1 VFLKYIFQTIKWHLK
16 GDVNMTQT
24 VQPRSGATLN
34 EVEKD
39 VAQTEDNIKLLLS
52 LLDSMNKLSETVNRL
67 NYAVQRQKLE
77 QTLLQEKGG
86 EKK

>member
-1 VFLKYIFQTIKWHLK
+1 
-16 GDVNMTQT
+16 MTQT